1 MADKI
6 LTGTFECFSYDIGVE
21 RHERANVL
29 AAASLYVGSARQCG
43 HVKLLQT
50 VFPHHLP

>member
-6 LTGTFECFSYDIGVE
+6 LTGMFECFFYDVGVE

-29 AAASLYVGSARQCG
+29 AAASYVGSARQCG
-43 HVKLLQT
+43 HVRLLQT
-50 VFPHHLP
+50 VFPHHMP